1 LSAHKVA
8 VVGTPMFQFAVP
20 HPTSTAFCAGKNPAI
35 GHFSS
40 RRNTNSRSTSTPPR
54 RTVPSRQTT
63 K

>member
-1 LSAHKVA
+1 
-8 VVGTPMFQFAVP
+8 MFQFAVP